1 MNSLKPVQP
10 AESNMS
16 LEDFQSEDDS
26 STTYNKGFIVNHDRD
41 DEEIKIS
48 RGRIQL
54 RKGFI
59 YLNKLTNE
67 KSVFVTQWCDR
78 NHLKRSTKGDEMLR
92 QSD

>member
-67 KSVFVTQWCDR
+67 HCELIEYLNENLEVVESKILVSVNLT
-78 NHLKRSTKGDEMLR
+78 M
-92 QSD
+92 